1 MKIRTMRLLSREGIS
16 NVVRNKLMSL
26 ASMGTVIIALLLL
39 GLVLLVAINVKSNM
53 EQVRKELE
61 VLVFLNIDINDMDR
75 EAIKAFIVEHE
86 AAGEVASWK
95 YESKEEAYLNLEES
109 FSDPALLKGMTAE
122 QMAES
127 FTIRLSNPENGAQFI
142 EPLSM
147 LPGIQPEPDGINYP
161 QQTLERI
168 TGFADILNSV
178 TLALMGI
185 MLVISV
191 FIISNT
197 IRLTVFARRKEI
209 EIMRHV
215 GALDSFIRMPFFVE
229 GILIGILSASAASF
243 LTWKGYGWIYETLNI
258 MLKDLG
264 FGMFSLL
271 PFNPMAKRVVLL
283 YFIIGTAIGGT
294 GSLIS
299 VRKHLN
305 V

>member
-1 MKIRTMRLLSREGIS
+1 MKIRTMRLLSREGMS

-61 VLVFLNIDINDMDR
+61 VLVFLNIDINDLDR
-75 EAIKAFIVEHE
+75 ETIKAFIVERE
-86 AAGEVASWK
+86 AAGEVASWT
-95 YESKEEAYLNLEES
+95 YESKEEAYQNLQDS
-109 FSDPALLKGMTAE
+109 FSDPALLKGMTAAE
-122 QMAES
+122 MAES
-127 FTIRLSNPENGAQFI
+127 FTIRLSDPENGAQFI
-142 EPLSM
+142 EPLSQ
-147 LPGIQPEPDGINYP
+147 LPGIQPAPDGINYP

-168 TGFADILNSV
+168 TGFADIINSV
-178 TLALMGI
+178 TLILMGI

-229 GILIGILSASAASF
+229 GVLIGILSATAASL
-243 LTWKGYGWIYETLNI
+243 LTWKGYGWIHDTLNV

-264 FGMFSLL
+264 FGMFNLL
-271 PFNPMAKRVVLL
+271 PFDPMAMRIVLL
-283 YFIIGTAIGGT
+283 YFIIGTAIGGI

>member
-16 NVVRNKLMSL
+16 NVVKNKLMSL

-53 EQVRKELE
+53 DQVRKELE
-61 VLVFLNIDINDMDR
+61 VLVFLNIDINDLDR
-75 EAIKAFIVEHE
+75 ETIRAFIAERE
-86 AAGEVASWK
+86 ATGEVASWK
-95 YESKEEAYLNLEES
+95 YESKEEAYQNLKDS
-109 FSDPALLKGMTAE
+109 FTDQALMKGMTAD

-127 FTIRLSNPENGAQFI
+127 FTIRLSDPDNGTQFI
-142 EPLSM
+142 EPLSK
-147 LPGIQPEPDGINYP
+147 LPGIQPAPEGINYP
-161 QQTLERI
+161 QMSLERI

-229 GILIGILSASAASF
+229 GIVIGVLGAAAACLF
-243 LTWKGYGWIYETLNI
+243 TWKGYGWAHDTLNL
-258 MLKDLG
+258 MLQDLELA
-264 FGMFSLL
+264 MFNLV
-271 PFNPMAKRVVLL
+271 PFEPMAMRIVLL
-283 YFIIGTAIGGT
+283 YFIIGIAIGGI